1 MNVPAHQRDLARQA
15 ANVAG
20 ALFQVGMTAV
30 AAASIQAETDRAT
43 PLIEPALYAFFV
55 WGPIFGLSLAYA
67 VYQALPANRENPL
80 LRRIGWLTAA
90 TFGATGLWSIFVPRG
105 WLLAALGML
114 AVNLV
119 CLDAAYFRIAA
130 SARRRAPGRGER
142 WLVAL
147 PVGLFLGWM
156 TAANV
161 VSVLSE
167 LVRGGLLA
175 AGGTGE
181 ATVGAILLLL
191 GGALA
196 AAVVAAGRT
205 GPAQG
210 YLTYGATLLWALVG
224 IVVQQYDAS
233 LLTTGAAVAAAVP
246 VILALLGRFPA
257 PLPRR
262 GGGTAASGAT
272 A

>member
-1 MNVPAHQRDLARQA
+1 MILSEGRRDLARQA

-30 AAASIQAETDRAT
+30 AAASIESVTDRAT
-43 PLIEPALYAFFV
+43 PLIEPALYAFFI

-67 VYQALPANRENPL
+67 LYQALPSRRADPL

-90 TFGATGLWSIFVPRG
+90 TFAATGLWSVFVPRQ

-114 AVNLV
+114 LVNLV
-119 CLDAAYFRIAA
+119 CLGAAYLRVVA
-130 SARRRAPGRGER
+130 SVRRRQSSRGER

-147 PVGLFLGWM
+147 PIGLFLGWM

-161 VSVLSE
+161 VSLLSE
-167 LVRGGLLA
+167 LVRADLLA

-181 ATVGAILLLL
+181 AVVGGALLLL
-191 GGALA
+191 GGAFA
-196 AAVVAAGRT
+196 AAVVVAGKA

-210 YLTYGATLLWALVG
+210 SVTYGATVLWALAG
-224 IVVQQYDAS
+224 IVVQQSDAS
-233 LLTTGAAVAAAVP
+233 ALTTGAAVVAIVLVVA
-246 VILALLGRFPA
+246 ALLGRFRGS
-257 PLPRR
+257 LPRR
-262 GGGTAASGAT
+262 GGGTAASGAS